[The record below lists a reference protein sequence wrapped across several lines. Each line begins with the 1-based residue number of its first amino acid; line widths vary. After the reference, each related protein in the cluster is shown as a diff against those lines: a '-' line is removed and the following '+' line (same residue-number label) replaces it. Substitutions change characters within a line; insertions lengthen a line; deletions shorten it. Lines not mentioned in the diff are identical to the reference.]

1 MERRRLSLSA
11 ETSDSS
17 APRCAALDLYHLVAI
32 VVIGA
37 LVAMAA
43 TIMLIRAMYPYDLY
57 IWAESPFL
65 TNMLKIRAAQH
76 FYGPISDANS
86 FVYPPGMEMLHTA
99 ILAPFGLAL
108 SASANRLLVLLYGGL
123 TAYFLTAALREM
135 VPLCTQRALIAFG
148 VLYLTQA
155 AGTTSDTLHP
165 DNIHI
170 LLHSVVFWL
179 TLRALRGSLRAA
191 VCAIFLGGVAVYFK
205 QTAALLGAGSGLCI
219 AALART
225 DHRVRIAAPIV
236 GISLTALSL
245 TSLLRNADAKEW
257 VLSLMASHP
266 VTWWRLSEL
275 RLDLIAS
282 PLGFAVATAALVA
295 CSRLFATKRDAAL
308 TWLVFLGISCFG
320 WIAYL
325 KAMGAQNNLTLCRM
339 MLMVGALAFVLEQRP
354 RVAAAL
360 ATMLALGVVPVKAL
374 PTADLYRYGNEVQRA
389 MDEAVRNGERV
400 LLAHGTAWLVK
411 AGALDV
417 PLDRANSILEVN
429 VARREADLGTLQR
442 IRERY
447 YDRIFINSPWYGP
460 VIEGAIQE
468 HYQKAGEIPFG
479 QHPHGG
485 ERGFQ
490 GLFYAVQIYVK
501 KP

>member
-17 APRCAALDLYHLVAI
+17 APRCAQLDGYHLVAI

-37 LVAMAA
+37 LVAVAA
-43 TIMLIRAMYPYDLY
+43 TIMLMRAMYPFDLY

-65 TNMLKIRAAQH
+65 TNMLKIRAAQP

-108 SASANRLLVLLYGGL
+108 SATANRLLVLLYGVF

-135 VPLCTQRALIAFG
+135 VPLSTPRSLIAFG

-191 VCAIFLGGVAVYFK
+191 VCAVFLGGVAVYFK

-275 RLDLIAS
+275 RLDLI
-282 PLGFAVATAALVA
+282 V
-295 CSRLFATKRDAAL
+295 
-308 TWLVFLGISCFG
+308 
-320 WIAYL
+320 
-325 KAMGAQNNLTLCRM
+325 
-339 MLMVGALAFVLEQRP
+339 
-354 RVAAAL
+354 AAL
-360 ATMLALGVVPVKAL
+360 ATMLALAVVPVKAL

-389 MDEAVRNGERV
+389 IDEAVRNGERV
-400 LLAHGTAWLVK
+400 LLAHGTAWLIK

-460 VIEGAIQE
+460 VIEGAIRE
-468 HYQKAGEIPFG
+468 HYQKVGEIPFG